1 MLVLILGPSGAGKSK
16 VIEELVRRYKWI
28 PINSYITRPPRE
40 EDQFKIS
47 IDASAYDKLRASK
60 QLFSDV
66 SQLGHSYGVLTCDI
80 ESAIADSS
88 PHVIDFSHSRRL
100 DVFAQVPHLA
110 VALVPESEAELIRRL
125 AVSGRSAREKDALA
139 DMAAVQREAR
149 EPSDAALAPL
159 LVLNE
164 RDRFAEAA
172 DHIVQLFGLRAINLI
187 G

>member
-16 VIEELVRRYKWI
+16 VIEELVRRYRWL
-28 PINSYITRPPRE
+28 PITSYITRPPRAQ
-40 EDQFKIS
+40 DQFKVSIS
-47 IDASAYDKLRASK
+47 AAKYAELRATN

-66 SQLGHSYGVLTCDI
+66 SLLGHSYGVLACDI

-110 VALVPESEAELIRRL
+110 VALLPESETELIRRL
-125 AVSGRSAREKDALA
+125 EEAGRSARKQDALA

-149 EPSDAALAPL
+149 DSSDTALTPL

-164 RDRFAEAA
+164 RNRFSEAA
-172 DHIVQLFGLRAINLI
+172 DHIVQLFELRAAKFR